1 MKSLSRRFLISV
13 GLMSLIMTVLG
24 TFGAFV
30 VFERELS
37 NRQIGYLT
45 DYVRERSN
53 NVDRQFS
60 NLSSLQLP
68 APGEYALKLWL
79 FDEAGNQDPR
89 LAAPPVTLRYDDA
102 SPQLAFEARG
112 FTAAHHGEGR
122 WNGVA
127 MLSRAPLE
135 DVSFGCADGVEP
147 DSEARLMT
155 ARSSRPHETF
165 VPA

>member
-45 DYVRERSN
+45 DYVRERSS

-60 NLSSLQLP
+60 NLSTLHQAAGEELQRRMDKLSDAEVAKLADAYFP
-68 APGEYALKLWL
+68 LQADGTRRSRDKYFDGVLDNGDYTYGLGALLTSPK
-79 FDEAGNQDPR
+79 
-89 LAAPPVTLRYDDA
+89 TA
-102 SPQLAFEARG
+102 SPQEMRALVAAFRLVSDFG
-112 FTAAHHGEGR
+112 QTGPTA
-122 WNGVA
+122 
-127 MLSRAPLE
+127 
-135 DVSFGCADGVEP
+135 
-147 DSEARLMT
+147 
-155 ARSSRPHETF
+155 
-165 VPA
+165 